1 MDSRKM
7 QQGQPAA
14 APLPPLPPPSSSK
27 LSSTPVVHDSSNSL
41 LTKEQGHQDSSSVT
55 AHPQS
60 AHDPRIES
68 TLSYNPDKAQ
78 DQNNRKEIAND
89 TTTSN
94 DSSNTKT
101 ATEPEIPPT
110 SATKASNAPGSQT
123 ADTTQAP
130 SAATQ
135 PEVTESGTGQEAS
148 EAGQGAAQSASRL
161 GSRFSVNLSGVG
173 LPSVA
178 SNLGLTQANGERA
191 ADMAQDLKK
200 NVVNMWHAW
209 FPTPPPTSSS
219 SSSSTATP
227 ITTSTIDSAKAHLQ
241 APNSGSQS
249 LSIHSQQHGRPAKNQ
264 RLTNS
269 YSLGSKAGS
278 ESFMSIGGN
287 RTPSSQQQPVSP
299 PRGYSLD
306 IPDRKSAS
314 VSPVPSLGR
323 RGKDTSTQIVH
334 EANDP
339 IASRS
344 STCVPPPSNLSN
356 EPIYLMGELYPPSP
370 TQWTDFQRDFTSGL
384 IWCTYRHSYPPIK
397 PSTFTTDVGWGCM
410 LRSGQGL
417 LANALAIQFMG
428 RGWNKPVPGDPMW
441 DIYVRILSWFLD
453 DMNPRSPF
461 SVHRIALLG
470 KQLGKNIGEWF
481 GPSTTSQVTKALVHN
496 YPESGLGVYVTTDG
510 VIYKDQVEEAAT
522 LKKSNGFG
530 HLLILVTIRLGIDKL
545 NPIYNDAIKTTFE
558 FPQTLGIAGG
568 RPSSSYYFVGYQGD
582 DLFYLDPH
590 HSRCVVESKNLNDYT
605 AEDFSTYHCET
616 IRKIDIN
623 AIDPSMLLAFYC
635 RDRADFDAFCLKVQ
649 ELNARPGMASS
660 IFTIGEKAPDY
671 DDDDDGRLLSVADE
685 EDDDLELIL

>member
-1 MDSRKM
+1 M
-7 QQGQPAA
+7 QQDQTAA
-14 APLPPLPPPSSSK
+14 APLPPLPPHSSSK
-27 LSSTPVVHDSSNSL
+27 SSSTPVVHDSSNSL
-41 LTKEQGHQDSSSVT
+41 LTNEQGHQDSSSVT

-60 AHDPRIES
+60 TTTAHVPHVES
-68 TLSYNPDKAQ
+68 TLSYNPDKGQ
-78 DQNNRKEIAND
+78 DQNNRKDIAND

-94 DSSNTKT
+94 DSSNIKT
-101 ATEPEIPPT
+101 TTEPENPPT
-110 SATKASNAPGSQT
+110 SATEVTNAPGSQA
-123 ADTTQAP
+123 ADTTRAP

-148 EAGQGAAQSASRL
+148 EAGQGAAQPASRL

-173 LPSVA
+173 LPSMA

-209 FPTPPPTSSS
+209 FPTPPPTSLSSS

-227 ITTSTIDSAKAHLQ
+227 TTTSTIDSAKVLLQ
-241 APNSGSQS
+241 SPNSGSQS

-278 ESFMSIGGN
+278 ESFMSLGGN
-287 RTPSSQQQPVSP
+287 RSPPSSQQQPVAP

-314 VSPVPSLGR
+314 ASPVPSLGR
-323 RGKDTSTQIVH
+323 GGKDTSIQIVH

-339 IASRS
+339 IANRS

-356 EPIYLMGELYPPSP
+356 EPIYLMGNFYPLSP

-428 RGWNKPVPGDPMW
+428 RGN
-441 DIYVRILSWFLD
+441 S
-453 DMNPRSPF
+453 
-461 SVHRIALLG
+461 
-470 KQLGKNIGEWF
+470 
-481 GPSTTSQVTKALVHN
+481 LV
-496 YPESGLGVYVTTDG
+496 
-510 VIYKDQVEEAAT
+510 
-522 LKKSNGFG
+522 FC
-530 HLLILVTIRLGIDKL
+530 
-545 NPIYNDAIKTTFE
+545 
-558 FPQTLGIAGG
+558 
-568 RPSSSYYFVGYQGD
+568 
-582 DLFYLDPH
+582 LFYF
-590 HSRCVVESKNLNDYT
+590 CV
-605 AEDFSTYHCET
+605 
-616 IRKIDIN
+616 
-623 AIDPSMLLAFYC
+623 
-635 RDRADFDAFCLKVQ
+635 
-649 ELNARPGMASS
+649 
-660 IFTIGEKAPDY
+660 
-671 DDDDDGRLLSVADE
+671 
-685 EDDDLELIL
+685 

>member
-1 MDSRKM
+1 MM
-7 QQGQPAA
+7 QQDQPAA

-27 LSSTPVVHDSSNSL
+27 SFSTPVVHDSSNSL
-41 LTKEQGHQDSSSVT
+41 LTNEQGHQDSSSVT
-55 AHPQS
+55 AHP
-60 AHDPRIES
+60 HVES
-68 TLSYNPDKAQ
+68 TLSYNPDKGQ
-78 DQNNRKEIAND
+78 DLNNRKAIAND
-89 TTTSN
+89 TATSN
-94 DSSNTKT
+94 NNSIPKT
-101 ATEPEIPPT
+101 TTEPEIPPT
-110 SATKASNAPGSQT
+110 SAVKVSNAPGSHAT
-123 ADTTQAP
+123 DTTQAP
-130 SAATQ
+130 SAAPQ
-135 PEVTESGTGQEAS
+135 SEVTDSGTGQEAS
-148 EAGQGAAQSASRL
+148 EAGQGAAQPASRL

-173 LPSVA
+173 LPSMA

-209 FPTPPPTSSS
+209 FPTPPPSSLS

-227 ITTSTIDSAKAHLQ
+227 TTISTIDSAKVLLQ
-241 APNSGSQS
+241 SPNSGSQS
-249 LSIHSQQHGRPAKNQ
+249 LSIHSQQQGRPAKNQ

-278 ESFMSIGGN
+278 ESFMSLGGN
-287 RTPSSQQQPVSP
+287 RSPPSSQQQPVSP

-306 IPDRKSAS
+306 IPDRKSTS
-314 VSPVPSLGR
+314 VSPAPSLGR
-323 RGKDTSTQIVH
+323 GGKDTSIQIVH

-356 EPIYLMGELYPPSP
+356 EPIYLMGNFYPPSP

-428 RGWNKPVPGDPMW
+428 RGWNRPVPGDPMW

-453 DMNPRSPF
+453 DMNARSPF

-481 GPSTTSQVTKALVHN
+481 GPSTTSQVIKALVHN

-545 NPIYNDAIKTTFE
+545 NPIYNDAIKATFE

-590 HSRCVVESKNLNDYT
+590 HSRCVVESKDLNDYT

-635 RDRADFDAFCLKVQ
+635 RDRADFDAFCLEVQ
-649 ELNARPGMASS
+649 ELNARPGMGSS